1 MFEDMCRDMNKLC
14 ATMTDRPVYGI
25 GLGDLIHED
34 ANMWEIYR
42 SGVKTLSFPM
52 FGVIGNHDHDTKAP
66 TDGEA
71 IRRILVPRTIRS
83 IWAGSISSVW
93 TTSS

>member
-71 IRRILVPRTIRS
+71 IRP
-83 IWAGSISSVW
+83 
-93 TTSS
+93 